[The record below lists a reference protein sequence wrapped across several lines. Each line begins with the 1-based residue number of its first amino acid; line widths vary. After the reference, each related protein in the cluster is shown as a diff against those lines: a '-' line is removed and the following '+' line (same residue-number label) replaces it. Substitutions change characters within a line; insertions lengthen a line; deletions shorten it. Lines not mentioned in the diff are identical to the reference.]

1 MTSQV
6 SGSPDFLVFAGLK
19 PGQKLYIQFWEK
31 FFPILTRTSDASRD
45 QLSTG
50 VDLNAFMSVN
60 IAEDPTLTRLQVLI
74 RILNFMY
81 LLSSV
86 IRGLNAWELK
96 VISVRNKKGI
106 WLPTIDSYVSKGGKE
121 PTEKELEKLFL
132 IEYEVISIPS

>member
-1 MTSQV
+1 
-6 SGSPDFLVFAGLK
+6 
-19 PGQKLYIQFWEK
+19 
-31 FFPILTRTSDASRD
+31 
-45 QLSTG
+45 
-50 VDLNAFMSVN
+50 VN